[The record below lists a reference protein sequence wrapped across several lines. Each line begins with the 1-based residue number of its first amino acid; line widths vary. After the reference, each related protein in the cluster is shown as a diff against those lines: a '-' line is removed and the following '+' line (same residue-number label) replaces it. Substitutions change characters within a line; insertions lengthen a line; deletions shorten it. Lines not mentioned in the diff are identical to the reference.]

1 MRSAAGTLM
10 AVARRLLAV
19 FSAFGLLGCAS
30 MQEIHNVQPVKE
42 GYGYQTT
49 YRSPEEVPARL
60 VVSKSVSC
68 EDASGIA
75 AGRSATTVHN
85 DVERLNPGDLLQVG
99 VAEDETFTGTYE
111 VSQDGTLRLPYVAA
125 ISARGRT
132 VEAVER
138 AVGDALVKAE
148 FYEERPRVSV
158 RIADF
163 APARVFVSGAVFDP
177 NVVVVGSVAGNE
189 IDRVRQT
196 AIGGLATSRRLSQ
209 ALRAAGGVR
218 PDADLRNVKIL
229 RNGRT
234 LTFDLRPAIFGRP
247 FNDIILLDNDQI
259 DVPSIACF
267 QPLLARPSPITPQ
280 GIKVY
285 MSNLSQ
291 PADANALA
299 AVSKDTSELRY
310 GARFMQAVFGMNC
323 FGGAKLTNAN
333 RSAVLLTRDPV
344 TGNSVV
350 IERNIEKLLRRADR
364 DSFDPYL
371 MPYDAIACYDSTFI
385 SVSEVARILAVSSQ
399 PIILLSPN

>member
-1 MRSAAGTLM
+1 MFS
-10 AVARRLLAV
+10 LLALV
-19 FSAFGLLGCAS
+19 GCAS
-30 MQEIHNVQPVKE
+30 MQEIQNIQPVKE

-49 YRSPEEVPARL
+49 YRSPAEVPARL

-75 AGRSATTVHN
+75 AGRTATTIHN
-85 DVERLNPGDLLQVG
+85 DVERLTPGDLLQVA
-99 VAEDETFTGTYE
+99 VAQDETFTGTYE
-111 VSQDGTLRLPYVAA
+111 VSQDGTLRLPYVSA
-125 ISARGRT
+125 ISAKGRT
-132 VEAVER
+132 VEAVEQ
-138 AVGDALVKAE
+138 AVGDALVKAD
-148 FYEERPRVSV
+148 FYEDRPRVSV

-163 APARVFVSGAVFDP
+163 APARVFVSGAVFEP
-177 NVVVVGSVAGNE
+177 NVVVVGSVSGNE
-189 IDRVRQT
+189 VDRVRQT
-196 AIGGLATSRRLSQ
+196 AIGGLATSRRLSE

-218 PDADLRNVKIL
+218 PDADLRNVKLL
-229 RNGRT
+229 RHGQT
-234 LTFDLRPAIFGRP
+234 QTYDLRPAIFGRP
-247 FNDIILLDNDQI
+247 FNDVILLDNDQI
-259 DVPSIACF
+259 EVPSVECF
-267 QPLLARPSPITPQ
+267 QPDLARPSTITPP

-299 AVSKDTSELRY
+299 AVSKDTTELRY
-310 GARFMQAVFGMNC
+310 GTRFMQAIFGMNC

-344 TGNSVV
+344 TGDSIV